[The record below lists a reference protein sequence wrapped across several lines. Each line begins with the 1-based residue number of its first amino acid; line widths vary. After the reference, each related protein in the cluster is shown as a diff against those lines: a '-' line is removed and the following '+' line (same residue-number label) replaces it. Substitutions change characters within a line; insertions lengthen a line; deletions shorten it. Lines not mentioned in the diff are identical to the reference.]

1 MSSADSRATPLAAV
15 NIAAVTLAA
24 IITAL
29 RCFVRI
35 RLLKAFGLDDYLM
48 VAAMVCFLEDGKE
61 CHILHVLTRCYV

>member
-1 MSSADSRATPLAAV
+1 MSSDVESRATPLAAV

-35 RLLKAFGLDDYLM
+35 RLLKAFGIDDYLM
-48 VAAMVCFLEDGKE
+48 VAAMVRF
-61 CHILHVLTRCYV
+61 V